1 MWISELGTIIT
12 SLAKLHG
19 EEYKE
24 VTISAI
30 QYEEGK
36 TLHVS
41 TSSKSLGVISS
52 IIFDSKNKE
61 EK

>member
-1 MWISELGTIIT
+1 MEISELGTIIT

-19 EEYKE
+19 DEYKE
-24 VTISAI
+24 VTIAAI

-41 TSSKSLGVISS
+41 TSSQSLGVISC

-61 EK
+61 DK